1 MKQTADNRC
10 GRETG
15 DIQVRSLLI
24 ARRHALLSTLPPPVR
39 ATLRI
44 AGSLLLGFVAC
55 AGIALCV
62 DIDPRVMLSE
72 WLKGAVEGPQLFET
86 VSRSVPLVGM
96 ALSAAVPLRAGI
108 VNLGADG
115 QLVLG
120 GCAAA
125 IVALYMPG
133 PPELRMPMALL
144 LGAAIG
150 GAYGMLAALGE
161 LYARVPLLLSTWLLT
176 YPAKGI
182 CGYLVRSPLRDPVT
196 AWPSSYRIEAAARLP
211 QLIQGTPLNYGLV
224 VIAVLAVLAV
234 CVDRRTAVGYEIR
247 MRGLNERFALYGG
260 VALGKQTV
268 WLMFASGALA
278 GLVGAIMVL
287 GSQYRFTDGAL
298 TAPQYSW
305 SGTLAALLAGGDPL
319 ASVVAAVLFAALQ
332 TGGFAMERSVEVP
345 RVLTMVLQSMV
356 ILFLAMRGATWRRL
370 R

>member
-1 MKQTADNRC
+1 MSSVLATTR
-10 GRETG
+10 
-15 DIQVRSLLI
+15 I
-24 ARRHALLSTLPPPVR
+24 ARLSGW
-39 ATLRI
+39 LRPLHSTMRI
-44 AGSLLLGFVAC
+44 GGALLLGFIAC
-55 AGIALCV
+55 VGIALCV
-62 DIDPRVMLSE
+62 GIDPRVMLGA

-86 VSRSVPLVGM
+86 VARSVPLVGM
-96 ALSAAVPLRAGI
+96 ALSAAVPLRGGI

-120 GCAAA
+120 GCTAAV
-125 IVALYMPG
+125 VALYVPG
-133 PPELRMPMALL
+133 PAELRLPVALL
-144 LGAAIG
+144 LGAAAG
-150 GAYGMLAALGE
+150 GGYGMLAAFGE
-161 LYARVPLLLSTWLLT
+161 LYLRVPLLLSTWLLT
-176 YPAKGI
+176 YPAKGL

-196 AWPSSYRIEAAARLP
+196 AWPSSYRIEPAARLP
-211 QLIQGTPLNYGLV
+211 QLLHGTPLNYGLIIV
-224 VIAVLAVLAV
+224 AVLAVLV
-234 CVDRRTAVGYEIR
+234 VFMDRRTALGYEIR

-260 VALGKQTV
+260 VALGRQTL

-319 ASVVAAVLFAALQ
+319 GSIVAAVLFAALQ
-332 TGGFAMERSVEVP
+332 TGGFAMERSVEIP
-345 RVLTMVLQSMV
+345 RVLTMVLESMV